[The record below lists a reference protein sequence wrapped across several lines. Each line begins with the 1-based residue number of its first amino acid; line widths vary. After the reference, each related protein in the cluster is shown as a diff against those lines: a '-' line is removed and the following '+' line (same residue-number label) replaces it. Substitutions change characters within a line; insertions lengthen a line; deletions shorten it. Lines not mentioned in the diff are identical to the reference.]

1 MENKEHFV
9 ITINRELGSGGCT
22 IGKLLAERL
31 GVKYYDK
38 ALVHELTSEFNL
50 TEEELERVKAKKQ
63 NWWSDFCQSYN
74 QRYDTNLRKDPSPK
88 AVTTEAVFH
97 VESRLLKGLAS
108 KESCVVMGR
117 SGFYIF
123 RDTPGALRVLILC
136 NDMQKRVD
144 RVVRRKHLIEEE
156 AKAAIAEVDRTR
168 ETYTK
173 RFSGTSRYDA
183 RNYDLVINTADMTEE
198 QAADIIIKALG

>member
-22 IGKLLAERL
+22 IGKHLAERL

-74 QRYDTNLRKDPSPK
+74 QRYDINLRKDPSPK

>member
-1 MENKEHFV
+1 M
-9 ITINRELGSGGCT
+9 
-22 IGKLLAERL
+22 
-31 GVKYYDK
+31 
-38 ALVHELTSEFNL
+38 
-50 TEEELERVKAKKQ
+50 
-63 NWWSDFCQSYN
+63 
-74 QRYDTNLRKDPSPK
+74 RKDPSPK

>member
-1 MENKEHFV
+1 M
-9 ITINRELGSGGCT
+9 
-22 IGKLLAERL
+22 
-31 GVKYYDK
+31 
-38 ALVHELTSEFNL
+38 
-50 TEEELERVKAKKQ
+50 
-63 NWWSDFCQSYN
+63 
-74 QRYDTNLRKDPSPK
+74 
-88 AVTTEAVFH
+88 
-97 VESRLLKGLAS
+97 
-108 KESCVVMGR
+108 MGR

>member
-63 NWWSDFCQSYN
+63 NWWSDFCQSYS
-74 QRYDTNLRKDPSPK
+74 QRYDINLRKDPSPK

-144 RVVRRKHLIEEE
+144 RVMRRKHLTEDE

-183 RNYDLVINTADMTEE
+183 RNYDLVINTADMPEE